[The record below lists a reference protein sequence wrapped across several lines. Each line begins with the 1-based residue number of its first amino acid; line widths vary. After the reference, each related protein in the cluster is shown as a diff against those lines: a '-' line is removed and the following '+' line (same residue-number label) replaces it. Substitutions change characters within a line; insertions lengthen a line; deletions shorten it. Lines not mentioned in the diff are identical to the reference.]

1 MQASISRWICF
12 SRCRARR
19 KRRCSSTC
27 PRHSARL
34 PSGTRRRNTCPSLPY
49 HCNTQFVCN
58 LPRVHRQPPFPHFRR
73 NCRTVP
79 GFHVPSRRKTSS
91 SLPASSH
98 NAPSRCRARL
108 TFSGACLF
116 IWFPPTPCTVQ
127 NTPLTGKKT
136 EGSARATTAPP
147 PRTAQ
152 TLSFRGTTAYGLRA
166 SPVSELQPDVR
177 QGARWR
183 ALAHRRAMAYKRPYV
198 SSTSRRGLGLD
209 PGCRPRG
216 PFLVERCR
224 ALGRTSLGGRK
235 RTGSSGRLGVN
246 ARG

>member
-147 PRTAQ
+147 PRTAG

-166 SPVSELQPDVR
+166 SPVSELQPR
-177 QGARWR
+177 ILQFRHW
-183 ALAHRRAMAYKRPYV
+183 
-198 SSTSRRGLGLD
+198 
-209 PGCRPRG
+209 
-216 PFLVERCR
+216 
-224 ALGRTSLGGRK
+224 GGR
-235 RTGSSGRLGVN
+235 
-246 ARG
+246 